1 MKCKHIACCWIGKI
15 APGLLW
21 SVLIA
26 MLFCVNERRE
36 LRLFVYSISIPTRK
50 LEAAFTLLTF
60 MFHFALTNGKK
71 SEKHFLNPDITGTYP
86 FLALLKF
93 EWCYFIVAEWCIE
106 ILIVFWF
113 FLDFVLIISFQV
125 TALLHSFAIK
135 EGLLM
140 VGKKNKQF
148 VFLDFFFPLGSLS
161 SLRWDY
167 AGQKLGERGKE
178 DVLSADLCSQLHQ
191 V

>member
-1 MKCKHIACCWIGKI
+1 M
-15 APGLLW
+15 
-21 SVLIA
+21 
-26 MLFCVNERRE
+26 
-36 LRLFVYSISIPTRK
+36 
-50 LEAAFTLLTF
+50 
-60 MFHFALTNGKK
+60 
-71 SEKHFLNPDITGTYP
+71 
-86 FLALLKF
+86 
-93 EWCYFIVAEWCIE
+93 
-106 ILIVFWF
+106 FWF